1 MNGEAMNKIVIAK
14 LEINQT
20 ALVKTIF
27 EIILIIKNRI
37 FIFVSLSLNFVPI

>member
-27 EIILIIKNRI
+27 EIILIRKNRI
-37 FIFVSLSLNFVPI
+37 FIFFSLSLNFGPN